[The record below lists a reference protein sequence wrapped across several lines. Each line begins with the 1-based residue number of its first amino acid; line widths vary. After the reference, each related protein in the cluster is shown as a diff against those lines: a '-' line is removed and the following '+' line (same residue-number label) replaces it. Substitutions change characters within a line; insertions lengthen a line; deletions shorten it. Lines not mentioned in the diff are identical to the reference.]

1 MTEPASRPPPQPAP
15 PARERILCVDD
26 EPQVLQGLAWQLG
39 RRYEVCT
46 AAGGADALAILER
59 DPGIAVV
66 ISDMRMP
73 GMSGAAFLAEA
84 RRIAPQTVRIL
95 LTGQTDLAAAIAAV
109 NEGQV
114 QCFLSK
120 PCPPAK
126 LQEAV
131 GAAIRRHREASADR
145 SGIRRSLAAEMVN
158 LDPLTGLASR
168 ARLRQVLARAC
179 VDATPCALLMLNLG
193 NLRDINAAH
202 GNAAG
207 DHLIVTV
214 ARRLQRQ
221 CQGALCLARWA
232 GDEFA
237 VLLSEPDADP
247 GCLTAAADVLI
258 AMLAIPVSYEDK
270 LLHLRMS
277 IGIAHVPGHAADAD
291 TALKYAGIAAHEAK
305 LLGGGTS
312 CLFRP
317 EAAQK
322 AEQRFRMLTALRAAI
337 DADQLQLHY
346 QPIVDLSQ
354 RRVRAL
360 EALARWHHPDF
371 GQVSPTRFI
380 ALAEESGDMPR
391 LGQWALRRACL
402 EARGLVG
409 RHAAAVAVNVSMQQ
423 LLNDAFLTHVDDA
436 LRLSGL
442 PPQALELELTE
453 SVFSQDTA
461 RVLATMDALHERG
474 VRISIDDFGTGYSSL
489 AYLQRLPAD
498 VIKVDRCFTGNL
510 GQGGETILAAAL
522 SIGHSFGMEVII
534 EGVET
539 EEALRQ
545 LQALG
550 ASMFQGYLFAQPM
563 PAAAVATWF
572 EASGFAAAPVA
583 ATGAANC
590 RAAEKRRKIK

>member
-1 MTEPASRPPPQPAP
+1 MPRSPLRPAP
-15 PARERILCVDD
+15 PGRERILCVDD
-26 EPQVLQGLAWQLG
+26 EPQVLKGLALQLG
-39 RRYEVCT
+39 RHYDVCT
-46 AAGGADALAILER
+46 AASGAEALAILDR

-73 GMSGAAFLAEA
+73 GMSGAAFLAEV
-84 RRIAPQTVRIL
+84 RRVAPQTARIL
-95 LTGQTDLAAAIAAV
+95 LTGQTDLASAIAAV
-109 NEGQV
+109 NEGQIH
-114 QCFLSK
+114 CFLSK

-126 LQEAV
+126 LQDAV
-131 GAAIRRHREASADR
+131 GAAIRRHKESSADR
-145 SGIRRSLAAEMVN
+145 SGIRRSIAAEIFN
-158 LDPLTGLASR
+158 QDPLTGLASR
-168 ARLRQVLARAC
+168 PRMRQVLAGAC
-179 VDATPCALLMLNLG
+179 ADSTPCALLMLNLG

-207 DHLIVTV
+207 DHMIITV

-221 CQGALCLARWA
+221 CPGALCLARWA

-237 VLLSEPDADP
+237 VLLPEPDTDP
-247 GCLTAAADVLI
+247 GCLIAVADVLI
-258 AMLAIPVSYEDK
+258 ALLAIPITCDDK
-270 LLHLRMS
+270 LLHPRVS
-277 IGIAHVPGHAADAD
+277 IGIAHVPSHAADAD

-305 LLGGGTS
+305 LLGGGAS

-317 EAAQK
+317 ESAQR
-322 AEQRFRMLTALRAAI
+322 AEQRFRMLTALREAI
-337 DADQLQLHY
+337 DADRLQLHY
-346 QPIVDLSQ
+346 QPIVDLPQ
-354 RRVRAL
+354 RHVRAL

-371 GQVSPTRFI
+371 GQVPPAEFI

-391 LGQWALRRACL
+391 LGQWVLRRACL
-402 EARGLVG
+402 EARRLVS
-409 RHAAAVAVNVSMQQ
+409 RHAGAVAVNVSMQQ

-461 RVLATMDALHERG
+461 RVLAMMDALHERG

-510 GQGGETILAAAL
+510 GHGGETILAAAL

-539 EEALRQ
+539 EGALQQ

-550 ASMFQGYLFAQPM
+550 ASMFQGYLFARPM
-563 PAAAVATWF
+563 PADAVAAWF
-572 EASGFAAAPVA
+572 ESSGLTAAPVA
-583 ATGAANC
+583 EAGAP
-590 RAAEKRRKIK
+590 AARRKKKFVRSNS

>member
-1 MTEPASRPPPQPAP
+1 MSEPSPRSPRPPARA
-15 PARERILCVDD
+15 ARERILCVDD
-26 EPQVLQGLAWQLG
+26 EPQVLRGLALQLG
-39 RRYEVCT
+39 RRYDVRT
-46 AAGGADALAILER
+46 AASGAEALAILDR
-59 DPGIAVV
+59 DPAIVAV

-84 RRIAPQTVRIL
+84 RRLAPRTARIL
-95 LTGQTDLAAAIAAV
+95 LTGQTDLASAVAAV
-109 NEGQV
+109 NEGHIH
-114 QCFLSK
+114 CFLSK
-120 PCPPAK
+120 PCPPGK

-131 GAAIRRHREASADR
+131 CAAIVRQRESSVDH
-145 SGIRRSLAAEMVN
+145 SGIRRSLAAEIIN
-158 LDPLTGLASR
+158 QDPLTGLASR
-168 ARLRQVLARAC
+168 PRLRQVLANAC
-179 VDATPCALLMLNLG
+179 ADSTPCALLMLNLG

-207 DHLIVTV
+207 DHLIVAV

-221 CQGALCLARWA
+221 CNGALCLARWA

-237 VLLSEPDADP
+237 VLLPEPDTDP
-247 GCLTAAADVLI
+247 ACLTAVADVLI
-258 AMLAIPVSYEDK
+258 AVLTIPVACEDK
-270 LLHLRMS
+270 LLRPRMS
-277 IGIAHVPGHAADAD
+277 IGIAHIPSHATDAD

-305 LLGGGTS
+305 RLGGGAS

-317 EAAQK
+317 ESAQK
-322 AEQRFRMLTALRAAI
+322 AEQRFRMLTALREAI

-346 QPIVDLSQ
+346 QPIIDLAQ
-354 RRVRAL
+354 RHVRSL
-360 EALARWHHPDF
+360 EALARWHHPEF
-371 GQVSPTRFI
+371 GQVPPAQFI

-391 LGQWALRRACL
+391 LGQWVLRRACL
-402 EARGLVG
+402 EAHRLVG
-409 RHAAAVAVNVSMQQ
+409 RHAGAVAVNVSMQQ

-436 LRLSGL
+436 LRISGL

-539 EEALRQ
+539 EAALHR

-550 ASMFQGYLFAQPM
+550 ASMFQGYLFSRPM
-563 PAAAVATWF
+563 PAEAVADWS
-572 EASGFAAAPVA
+572 EASGLTAAPVA
-583 ATGAANC
+583 EAGHAGDAMP
-590 RAAEKRRKIK
+590 AGRRKIK